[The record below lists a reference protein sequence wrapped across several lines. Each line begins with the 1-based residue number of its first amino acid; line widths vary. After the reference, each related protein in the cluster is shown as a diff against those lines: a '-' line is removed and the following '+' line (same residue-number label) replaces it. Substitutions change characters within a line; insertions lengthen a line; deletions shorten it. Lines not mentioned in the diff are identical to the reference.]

1 VPKIDDHDAVLHWQ
15 LPAGAEPRDVM
26 RELLPKPCELCGRPL
41 EEHTDLRVTWE
52 RDEVGS
58 HEEDG
63 LRVIGMAEQL
73 LGQDRFGG
81 AWIDRSAVHSVIG
94 IAIVDPT
101 QADVD
106 AIDAAA
112 RPLGW
117 PVQIVAA
124 RHSRTELIGLIKALD
139 ETLPGDAWISLGWDP
154 RLNSIRAEL
163 RRWDEEAV
171 SWARDRFPVDALTIV
186 VQPGARASAM

>member
-1 VPKIDDHDAVLHWQ
+1 MPKIDDHEAVLHWL
-15 LPAGAEPRDVM
+15 LPAGALPPDVI
-26 RELLPKPCELCGRPL
+26 RELFSKPCERCGRPL
-41 EEHTDLRVTWE
+41 QEHTGLRVTWE
-52 RDEVGS
+52 HDEVGS
-58 HEEDG
+58 HEEHSH
-63 LRVIGMAEQL
+63 RVIGMAEQL

-81 AWIDRSAVHSVIG
+81 VWIDRSAARPFIG

-124 RHSRTELIGLIKALD
+124 RHSRTELIGLVKALD
-139 ETLPGDAWISLGWDP
+139 QTLPGDAWISLGWDP

-171 SWARDRFPVDALTIV
+171 AWARERFPLDALTIV
-186 VQPGARASAM
+186 IQPGTWVSAM

>member
-1 VPKIDDHDAVLHWQ
+1 MQ
-15 LPAGAEPRDVM
+15 
-26 RELLPKPCELCGRPL
+26 ELFPKPCERCGRPL
-41 EEHTDLRVTWE
+41 QEHASLSVTWE
-52 RDEVGS
+52 HDEVGS

-63 LRVIGMAEQL
+63 HRVIGMAERL
-73 LGQDRFGG
+73 LGQDRFAG
-81 AWIDRSAVHSVIG
+81 AWIDRSADPFIG
-94 IAIVDPT
+94 IAIVGPT
-101 QADVD
+101 QADVE

-117 PVQIVAA
+117 PVRIVAA

-139 ETLPGDAWISLGWDP
+139 ETLPGDAWIGLGWDP

-186 VQPGARASAM
+186 IQPGTWVRS

>member
-1 VPKIDDHDAVLHWQ
+1 MPKIDDHEAELHWQ
-15 LPAGAEPRDVM
+15 LPAGAEPRDAM
-26 RELLPKPCELCGRPL
+26 RELFSKPCERCGRPL
-41 EEHTDLRVTWE
+41 EEHTGLRVTWE
-52 RDEVGS
+52 HDEVGP
-58 HEEDG
+58 HEEHAH
-63 LRVIGMAEQL
+63 RVIGMAEQL
-73 LGQDRFGG
+73 LDRDRFAG
-81 AWIDRSAVHSVIG
+81 AWIDRSADQFIG

-117 PVQIVAA
+117 AVQIVAA

-163 RRWDEEAV
+163 RRWDEQAV

-186 VQPGARASAM
+186 IQPGTWVSAM